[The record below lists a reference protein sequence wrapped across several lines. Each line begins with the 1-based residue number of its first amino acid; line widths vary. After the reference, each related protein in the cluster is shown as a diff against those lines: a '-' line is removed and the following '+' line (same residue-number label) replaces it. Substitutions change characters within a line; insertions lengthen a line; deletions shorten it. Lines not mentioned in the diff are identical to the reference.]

1 MDGSLAERMER
12 LEKEVERIKSEIA
25 GQPGRK
31 DWRAWFGS
39 AKDDPGFDEM
49 IRLGKEYR
57 QGLREDDDAEPDAG
71 S

>member
-12 LEKEVERIKSEIA
+12 LENEVERIKSEIA
-25 GQPGRK
+25 SQPARK
-31 DWRAWFGS
+31 DWRAWCGT

-57 QGLREDDDAEPDAG
+57 QSLRENYDVTPDVG